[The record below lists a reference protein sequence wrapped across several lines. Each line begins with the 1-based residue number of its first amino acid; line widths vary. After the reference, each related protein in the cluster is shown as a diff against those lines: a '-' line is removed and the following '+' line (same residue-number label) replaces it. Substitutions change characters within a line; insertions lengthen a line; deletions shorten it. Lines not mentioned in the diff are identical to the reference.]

1 MQRVPVFDAEHL
13 ASIAKI
19 LADTTEG
26 LTGSQIEHLLS
37 QCGIPDPTPALTKW
51 KRLYN
56 ALVELQNERQFGN
69 HVIVFINHVMN
80 PVQYTFDPQSFRRR
94 SDQLNAVLSFAGF
107 HIGDDGKVRW
117 SQKAKNL
124 DEALEKAGRLQ
135 ASRKSRCSF
144 GRVAVLS
151 SRATPRELFSRG
163 IRSHEEYRCED
174 SQPLGAYVRWRRACT
189 SRPRFTQGRKPSTS
203 CDQRTQNRYGPRGA
217 KRVYESAHR
226 VLWHGEKSSRP
237 QSENRMANGGTRRFR
252 YPHDGFV
259 DSQKDRSSEKDV
271 RSEAFRRTIRS
282 IAGKETLLPSEIWK
296 WRLMKALVFFP
307 KNQ

>member
-124 DEALEKAGRLQ
+124 DEALEKACMFLGL
-135 ASRKSRCSF
+135 SRKSRCSF

-151 SRATPRELFSRG
+151 SRKGFREERFSRG
-163 IRSHEEYRCED
+163 IRSHE
-174 SQPLGAYVRWRRACT
+174 
-189 SRPRFTQGRKPSTS
+189 
-203 CDQRTQNRYGPRGA
+203 
-217 KRVYESAHR
+217 RVS
-226 VLWHGEKSSRP
+226 L
-237 QSENRMANGGTRRFR
+237 RRFAASR
-252 YPHDGFV
+252 GL
-259 DSQKDRSSEKDV
+259 R
-271 RSEAFRRTIRS
+271 
-282 IAGKETLLPSEIWK
+282 
-296 WRLMKALVFFP
+296 
-307 KNQ
+307 